1 MYARYLCEADPL
13 VVGRRLLGYV
23 CRFRGGVAQRHRYVH
38 LPPVARMTG
47 ERISGMKT
55 IFRAGLLAFVLQA
68 CSSPPKPAEP
78 TGQWMPVNQPLTQQ
92 AGRTDP
98 K

>member
-1 MYARYLCEADPL
+1 
-13 VVGRRLLGYV
+13 
-23 CRFRGGVAQRHRYVH
+23 
-38 LPPVARMTG
+38 MTG

-55 IFRAGLLAFVLQA
+55 IFRVGLLAFVLQA